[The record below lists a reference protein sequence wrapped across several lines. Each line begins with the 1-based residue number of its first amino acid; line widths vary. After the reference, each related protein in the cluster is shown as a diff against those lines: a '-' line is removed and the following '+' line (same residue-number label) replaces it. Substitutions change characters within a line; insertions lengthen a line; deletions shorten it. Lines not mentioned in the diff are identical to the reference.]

1 MRKPILQVARE
12 GIMPTGFPTVVNQ
25 HFFNPAPGRVP
36 QGTSSQEGKTK
47 TSPQNEDGH
56 YPLVHYLT

>member
-36 QGTSSQEGKTK
+36 RGNII
-47 TSPQNEDGH
+47 PRREDKNI
-56 YPLVHYLT
+56 TAK